1 MTAPFF
7 MLALLLLASTIKAV
21 LNDCQYEGLSLP
33 VAYIVCSVQSGSWFI
48 DLQSSAIKNV
58 GCLLGSK
65 KTARCDRSM
74 QIPTPDQVPP
84 SPAPPDAKIKEYQ
97 ALATIAEK
105 LIPQTWWRQGF
116 ASDLLLL
123 THNDTELP
131 RRMLDVTRIRNK
143 KLKNIVQCV
152 TRQQFIRKSFSFQ
165 VSQHSVKCKAA
176 SETVVKSF
184 FKTWKSDVPFSTPAS
199 ASSST
204 TTTMEWSPNLSE
216 NGKMLVSALEVLD
229 YFYQNYGGVWTGC
242 FQFDDSSSCRGA
254 LAGKLLI
261 YLCLYCLVTTM
272 YFYLYKYTIIFY
284 HSCCAG
290 GIDKHHS

>member
-1 MTAPFF
+1 MSARFF
-7 MLALLLLASTIKAV
+7 MLALLLLTSSIKAV
-21 LNDCQYEGLSLP
+21 LNDCQFEGLSLP
-33 VAYIVCSVQSGSWFI
+33 VAYIVCSVQSGNWFI

-65 KTARCDRSM
+65 KTTRCDRPM

-105 LIPQTWWRQGF
+105 LIPKTWWRQGF

-165 VSQHSVKCKAA
+165 TSQHSAKCKAA

-184 FKTWKSDVPFSTPAS
+184 FKTWKSDVAFSTPAS
-199 ASSST
+199 ASSSAS
-204 TTTMEWSPNLSE
+204 EWSPNLSE
-216 NGKMLVSALEVLD
+216 NGKLLVSALEVLD

-254 LAGKLLI
+254 LAGKRTI
-261 YLCLYCLVTTM
+261 YFVCTT
-272 YFYLYKYTIIFY
+272 YIHSICHTIY
-284 HSCCAG
+284 
-290 GIDKHHS
+290 